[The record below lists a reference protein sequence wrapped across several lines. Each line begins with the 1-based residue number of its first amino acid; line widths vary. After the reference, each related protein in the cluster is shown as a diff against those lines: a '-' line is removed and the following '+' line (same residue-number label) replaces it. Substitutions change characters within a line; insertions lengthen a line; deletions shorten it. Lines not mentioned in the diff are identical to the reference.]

1 MGILAISEYM
11 RHAKRNLFVVLQIS
25 VLLFVLC
32 VSITTLQSEYKLYR
46 PVSSMNGKKGIYV
59 SSYGYHGETPESI
72 AKGMKKVNSV
82 YTWASTDVMNGTE
95 ENGITMAVYPQNV
108 LEDFK
113 PTLQDGKWLSE
124 VETEDGVLPIII
136 SQNSNGWKCG
146 SMIPLQ
152 YGDEN
157 GKLCSVQAR
166 VVGVLE
172 EGSQVIGYDFGEG
185 GILNQDYR
193 DIFST
198 YRYEQEQSVLL
209 MTSEQQAK
217 KQGIS
222 YTYNQDHFII
232 YQDDITEY
240 EMTKNSQI
248 LKNNLGMGTEDTTSD
263 CSLDLFMKNSNHQ
276 LQREIMMYLPIVICV
291 LVITIISLVNVCTL
305 NMADDMFH
313 NAIFS
318 LLGLPW
324 KRCSLFSLLQSFLTA
339 FLSVIMFLIFVVL
352 SLKLNLTEYLLIEL
366 NRSSVGALA
375 VTLLILCII
384 HYVVPYSTLC
394 KKQPVEVLR
403 NRKE

>member
-46 PVSSMNGKKGIYV
+46 PVSSMNGKNGIYI

-113 PTLQDGKWLSE
+113 PTMQEGKWLSE
-124 VETEDGVLPIII
+124 TETEDGLLPIVV
-136 SQNSNGWKCG
+136 SKNPNGWKCG
-146 SMIPLQ
+146 STISLQ

-198 YRYEQEQSVLL
+198 YRYEQEQSVFL

-217 KQGIS
+217 KKGIS

-240 EMTKNSQI
+240 EMKKNSQI
-248 LKNNLGMGTEDTTSD
+248 LKNNLGLGTEDTTSD

-305 NMADDMFH
+305 NMADDMYH

-324 KRCSLFSLLQSFLTA
+324 KKCSFFSLLQSLLTA
-339 FLSVIMFLIFVVL
+339 FLSVILFLVLVVL

-375 VTLLILCII
+375 TTLLILCII